1 MKLCI
6 NLEPSRGYT
15 VGKIVDQ
22 KKIYPGT
29 KETARKSP
37 VTAWAWGG
45 KMSFLYIYNPR
56 LSIMKKWG
64 SETAQAHQGTS
75 Q

>member
-22 KKIYPGT
+22 KIIYPGT

-37 VTAWAWGG
+37 VTVWAWGG
-45 KMSFLYIYNPR
+45 KTSFLYIYNLK
-56 LSIMKKWG
+56 LSIMKK
-64 SETAQAHQGTS
+64 
-75 Q
+75 